1 MLRIQGFEEND
12 RDDLITDLALKGI
25 STNVHFQPI
34 PLLSYYKNLGYK
46 MSDYPNAWNQYKNE
60 ISLPVYYDL
69 SNDDVDFICDSIIEA
84 VNSKA

>member
-1 MLRIQGFEEND
+1 
-12 RDDLITDLALKGI
+12 
-25 STNVHFQPI
+25 
-34 PLLSYYKNLGYK
+34 